1 MYSNL
6 QKQILNQINT
16 MQGNSK
22 ASIKDNVIEAINM
35 LSQSTGVA
43 YTTAEDSNI
52 YILVNFFLNML
63 QQKKLEYLNF
73 LSNLYEIFDTE
84 RFTGYIA
91 SNYVGFRAGMLSI
104 DIIDD
109 CKLLTK
115 ENNNLQIILY
125 SKNNVDLTTAENKFK
140 IATKI
145 HEYNPLSIT
154 YSDAGA
160 ISQSITA
167 STGQAITYN
176 YYVVAPRTFN
186 ILVKFALDYEDNV
199 TSLNYKTK
207 ISEGINQ
214 IYSTLYNKIGKDFSV
229 KDFYSITSIVLGITS
244 VSIVVMEG
252 ETEYIDKDIPLEIT
266 EIFVLG
272 NIDVEQTN

>member
-16 MQGNSK
+16 MQSNSK
-22 ASIKDNVIEAINM
+22 SGVKDNVIEAINM

-109 CKLLTK
+109 CKLLIK
-115 ENNNLQIILY
+115 ENNTLQIILY
-125 SKNNVDLTTAENKFK
+125 SKNGIDLTSPDNKFK

-154 YSDAGA
+154 FADAGT

-167 STGQAITYN
+167 STGQAITYS
-176 YYVVAPRTFN
+176 YYAVTPRTFN

-229 KDFYSITSIVLGITS
+229 KDFYSITSLVLGITS

-252 ETEYIDKDIPLEIT
+252 ETEYIDKDIMLEIT

-272 NIDVEQTN
+272 EISVEQTN

>member
-1 MYSNL
+1 
-6 QKQILNQINT
+6 

-109 CKLLTK
+109 CKLQFT
-115 ENNNLQIILY
+115 NN
-125 SKNNVDLTTAENKFK
+125 
-140 IATKI
+140 
-145 HEYNPLSIT
+145 
-154 YSDAGA
+154 
-160 ISQSITA
+160 
-167 STGQAITYN
+167 
-176 YYVVAPRTFN
+176 
-186 ILVKFALDYEDNV
+186 
-199 TSLNYKTK
+199 SL
-207 ISEGINQ
+207 
-214 IYSTLYNKIGKDFSV
+214 F
-229 KDFYSITSIVLGITS
+229 
-244 VSIVVMEG
+244 
-252 ETEYIDKDIPLEIT
+252 
-266 EIFVLG
+266 
-272 NIDVEQTN
+272 